1 MIIGVDLGGTNVRA
15 GIESDGCIHQQRGE
29 IFNNRGSLEDTL
41 DQLVEFIRP
50 LVSSAVTGIGIGVPS
65 VVDIAN
71 GIVYNVGNIPAWKV
85 VPLRKILEDAL
96 SLPVA
101 VNNDVNCFILGE
113 HHFGEVRGKHTVVGI
128 SSGTGLGAGIII
140 DDQLYHGRNCGA
152 GELGLLAYL
161 DRNIEYYASGNFFEA
176 AHQLTAIEAHRRALG
191 GDAAAVAL
199 WQEFGKHIGHVIK
212 TVVLTYDPEAIVI
225 GGSLSKAFRFF
236 EKAMYTSLDS
246 FCYPESIRRLEIY
259 QSRNENIAL
268 LGAAALINHR
278 QTAAIGLQ

>member
-1 MIIGVDLGGTNVRA
+1 MGGTNVRA
-15 GIESDGCIHQQRGE
+15 GIESEGCIHQQRAE
-29 IFNNRGSLEDTL
+29 IFNNRASLEDTL

-50 LVSSAVTGIGIGVPS
+50 LVSPAVTGIGIGVPS
-65 VVDIAN
+65 VVDVVN
-71 GIVYNVGNIPAWKV
+71 GIVYNVENIPAWKA
-85 VPLRKILEDAL
+85 VPLRQILEEAL

-113 HHFGEVRGKHTVVGI
+113 YYFGEARGKHTVVGI
-128 SSGTGLGAGIII
+128 SSGTGLGAGIVIH
-140 DDQLYHGRNCGA
+140 DRLYHGYNCGA

-176 AHQLTAIEAHRRALG
+176 VHRVTALEVHRRALA
-191 GDAAAVAL
+191 GDAAAMAL
-199 WQEFGKHIGHVIK
+199 WQEFGTHIGHVVK

-236 EKAMYTSLDS
+236 EEAMYASLKN
-246 FCYPESIRRLEIY
+246 FCYPESIRRLEIR

-268 LGAAALINHR
+268 LGAAALINR
-278 QTAAIGLQ
+278 REPTAIGLR

>member
-1 MIIGVDLGGTNVRA
+1 MTIGVDLGGTNVRA
-15 GIESDGCIHQQRGE
+15 GVESEGRIYQQRGE

-41 DQLVEFIRP
+41 EQLVEFIRP
-50 LVSSAVTGIGIGVPS
+50 LVSPAVTGIGIGVPS

-71 GIVYNVGNIPAWKV
+71 GIVYNVGNIPAWKA
-85 VPLRKILEDAL
+85 VPLRQILKDAL

-113 HHFGEVRGKHTVVGI
+113 HRFGEVKGKHTVVGI
-128 SSGTGLGAGIII
+128 SSGTGLGAGIVI
-140 DDQLYHGRNCGA
+140 DDQLYNGRNCGA

-176 AHQLTAIEAHRRALG
+176 VYQLPAIEAHRRALA
-191 GDAAAVAL
+191 GDATAIAL
-199 WQEFGKHIGHVIK
+199 WQEFGAHIGHAIK

-236 EKAMYTSLDS
+236 EEAMYTSLEN

-268 LGAAALINHR
+268 LGAAALISRHQPAPSVR
-278 QTAAIGLQ
+278 